1 MNTRKFAAIKPEC
14 YNDSRFTFNPETLDL
29 KEYPWD
35 LGTVWPFE
43 VTEDNKVSY
52 NGNEY
57 YKVYGTLVPESAVYY
72 VSEEEYKEL
81 IFDRESAGD
90 ENMVRD
96 IDLKYNQDPKALG
109 EELIKAFCN
118 KIYNYKSEWAPK
130 YCDFIDKCTRG
141 VARSEISVMWADY
154 DEENKEIKIH
164 VSLGKP
170 GYFIGRC
177 GEIVDFWTARIKNI
191 LKYYNPEF
199 KFSFRLQEYAQIEYR
214 ESKIRM

>member
-1 MNTRKFAAIKPEC
+1 MIYE
-14 YNDSRFTFNPETLDL
+14 LL
-29 KEYPWD
+29 KK
-35 LGTVWPFE
+35 GQ
-43 VTEDNKVSY
+43 NNAMS
-52 NGNEY
+52 
-57 YKVYGTLVPESAVYY
+57 S
-72 VSEEEYKEL
+72 
-81 IFDRESAGD
+81 
-90 ENMVRD
+90 
-96 IDLKYNQDPKALG
+96 

-118 KIYNYKSEWAPK
+118 KIYNYKSEWAPR

-154 DEENKEIKIH
+154 DEENNEIKIH

-177 GEIVDFWTARIKNI
+177 GEIIDFWTARIKNI

-214 ESKIRM
+214 ESSIRL